1 MHILHLAGAY
11 GGSEVYK
18 SLYSAIDR
26 IGIRQTVFVPLNA
39 ANHHHIGNNPVDFK
53 TQGSKIIY
61 STILSQHHR
70 ALYGLKIKKILSE
83 VKKCVNI

>member
-26 IGIRQTVFVPLNA
+26 LGIRQTVFVPLNA

-61 STILSQHHR
+61 STISLSAFDLQS
-70 ALYGLKIKKILSE
+70 LVLPSIWNTFGGI
-83 VKKCVNI
+83 